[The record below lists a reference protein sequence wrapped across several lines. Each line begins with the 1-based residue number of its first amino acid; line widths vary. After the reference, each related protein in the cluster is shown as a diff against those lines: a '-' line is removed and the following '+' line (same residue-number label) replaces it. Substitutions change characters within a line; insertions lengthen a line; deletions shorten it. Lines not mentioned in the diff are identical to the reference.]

1 MTFKF
6 FKPPRLQESLHAEF
20 NSNLTPWDV
29 MKTISVMAK
38 FASQPCLPLSHVCL
52 EKIKREAQKIIF
64 KIKMRLWVI
73 LSWFLKAMSAAVVAV
88 QVALRTPPAKG
99 KKEKKTQRGLVKRS
113 QHRASRSCE
122 KPFEVS
128 VFLGSPTLHGL
139 EWESVRV
146 FVSVSAKGGCG
157 MEDVLPWQPRMQQW
171 VQRPSSGRCCCSN
184 GGFEEG
190 RWNFIPDCCS
200 EWARSAFWCLVWST
214 PNGTRVC
221 GGNEAAPAFA
231 LHHGTT
237 VSQREDDAGAP
248 LSMWPLALHY
258 IAALCQYCRVS
269 PSHCFLY
276 RLILHNPGNPTVAR
290 VKYQAPAVS
299 PLTFFSDVIF
309 LSSFL
314 HTGLQLWKSDTWQV
328 SVGFD
333 WSNFLVNSSGQGAPY
348 IKWDEA
354 MFRWCNVCRSCEKKI
369 PALHWMMNGSKLYDV
384 GDTQQ
389 RLKLI
394 QPLLCGWFVYHFA
407 FNPQCARASLSLLFF
422 QV

>member
-1 MTFKF
+1 
-6 FKPPRLQESLHAEF
+6 
-20 NSNLTPWDV
+20 
-29 MKTISVMAK
+29 
-38 FASQPCLPLSHVCL
+38 
-52 EKIKREAQKIIF
+52 
-64 KIKMRLWVI
+64 
-73 LSWFLKAMSAAVVAV
+73 
-88 QVALRTPPAKG
+88 
-99 KKEKKTQRGLVKRS
+99 
-113 QHRASRSCE
+113 
-122 KPFEVS
+122 
-128 VFLGSPTLHGL
+128 
-139 EWESVRV
+139 
-146 FVSVSAKGGCG
+146 
-157 MEDVLPWQPRMQQW
+157 MQQW
-171 VQRPSSGRCCCSN
+171 VQRPSRGRRRCSN

-190 RWNFIPDCCS
+190 RWNVIPDCCS

-231 LHHGTT
+231 LHRGTT
-237 VSQREDDAGAP
+237 VSQRGDDAGAP

-276 RLILHNPGNPTVAR
+276 RLILPNPGNPTVAR

-333 WSNFLVNSSGQGAPY
+333 WSNFLVNLSGQGAPY

-354 MFRWCNVCRSCEKKI
+354 MFRWCNVCRSCEKKV
-369 PALHWMMNGSKLYDV
+369 PALHWMMNGSKLCDV

-389 RLKLI
+389 RLTWS
-394 QPLLCGWFVYHFA
+394 WFSHCSAADLFIVLHLTHNVHRRVCLFYSFKCSSVMWHFIWIYWLYWNIKYVCCV
-407 FNPQCARASLSLLFF
+407 FLFA
-422 QV
+422 